1 MCHRTRTANLNRE
14 RIHRPGPTT
23 VQEQIVT
30 ITENPVRNGVDTATL
45 FATLDAVKG
54 DTDIAKFQFRA
65 TNRWVSGTHNRSTI
79 HGYHGAMQEM
89 THREPFTFDA
99 DHPPV
104 LVGSDNGPTPV
115 EYVLHALAACLTAG
129 IANIAAA
136 RGVTLTEVSSTVE
149 GDIDLLGILGLSDE
163 VRNGYQQ
170 IKVSF
175 LLRGDDPEKLRSVVE
190 QSRRRSAVFDVVTN
204 GVPVSIDVDAG

>member
-1 MCHRTRTANLNRE
+1 M
-14 RIHRPGPTT
+14 TT
-23 VQEQIVT
+23 T
-30 ITENPVRNGVDTATL
+30 DNATRNGVDTATL
-45 FATLDAVKG
+45 FATLDAVGG
-54 DTDIAKFQFRA
+54 DTDLAKFQFRA
-65 TNRWVSGTHNRSTI
+65 TNRWLSGAHNQSTI
-79 HGYHGAMQEM
+79 HGFHGAKQEM
-89 THREPFTFDA
+89 THRQPFTFDA

-115 EYVLHALAACLTAG
+115 EYLLHALAACLTAG

-175 LLRGDDPEKLRSVVE
+175 MVRGDDPEKLRTIVE
-190 QSRRRSAVFDVVTN
+190 QSRRRSAVFDVLTN
-204 GVPVSIDVDAG
+204 GVPVSIQVSTD